1 MAAFEVGVVVRR
13 LKEIDHYERQLRD
26 RGVEA
31 VAGVDEAGRG
41 ALAGPLVAAAV
52 ILPAEFDLDGVEDS
66 KLLTPKQRREAY
78 ARISAGAVCWSV
90 CKAMPARIDRNGM
103 HKTNMSLL
111 RTALKKLE
119 TSPEFVLCDGF
130 PLKRLP
136 MPSVGV
142 RKGDVVSASIAAA
155 SIVAKVTRDRIMDRY
170 HRRFPEYG
178 FRTNKGYGTEAHW
191 EALWRLGPTP
201 IHRRSFNHV
210 LHPLSPEEYRR
221 LKGSKKVVVLEEL
234 EEATT

>member
-1 MAAFEVGVVVRR
+1 VAAFEGRVVVRR

-26 RGVEA
+26 RGIDV

-52 ILPAEFDLDGVEDS
+52 VLPQGFDPEGLEDS
-66 KLLTPKQRREAY
+66 KLLTPRQRREAY
-78 ARISAGAVCWSV
+78 ARITAEAVSWSV
-90 CKAMPARIDRNGM
+90 CKAMPGRIDRRGLQR
-103 HKTNMSLL
+103 TNLSLL
-111 RTALKKLE
+111 RTALRRLDV
-119 TSPEFVLCDGF
+119 TPEFVLCDGF
-130 PLKRLP
+130 PLKRL
-136 MPSVGV
+136 GV
-142 RKGDVVSASIAAA
+142 PCLGLRKGDVVTASVAAA

-178 FRTNKGYGTEAHW
+178 FRSNKGYGTEAHW

-221 LKGSKKVVVLEEL
+221 LKESRGLRHP
-234 EEATT
+234 EEATP